1 MSGWGNYSTDQ
12 GCFQRVRCTGE
23 PVQLPIGF
31 HVHSNGVAIKF
42 PAQLD
47 KSFVQQA
54 EQHFAQAWNYRYS
67 AAYGSSEYSAL
78 HYGARGHDRLQ
89 VASSHVLDDGRTL
102 FLEIPELLPCNQL
115 HLQVAVDPTHR
126 VDMFA
131 TCNKLDE
138 PQTDFAGVLPMAAK
152 PQVHPLDQDMA
163 IATKRVPNP
172 WRKPIEGARE
182 VNIAAGQNLTYDT
195 REFRAKAGEAIKL
208 VFTNPDVVP
217 HNWVL
222 IQPGTLQAIGT
233 ETNKLVA
240 DPEALIRHYV
250 PQSSAVIC
258 FTDIVDGKQDTTI
271 EFRVPIKPGRY
282 PYLCTFPGHWMVMN
296 GTMIVE

>member
-1 MSGWGNYSTDQ
+1 M
-12 GCFQRVRCTGE
+12 
-23 PVQLPIGF
+23 
-31 HVHSNGVAIKF
+31 
-42 PAQLD
+42 
-47 KSFVQQA
+47 
-54 EQHFAQAWNYRYS
+54 
-67 AAYGSSEYSAL
+67 
-78 HYGARGHDRLQ
+78 HYGARGHDRLEI
-89 VASSHVLDDGRTL
+89 ASSHVLDDGRTL
-102 FLEIPELLPCNQL
+102 FLEIPELTLCNQL
-115 HLQVAVDPTHR
+115 HVQVAVDSTQR

-138 PQTDFAGVLPMAAK
+138 PRTDFTGVMPARAQ

-163 IATKRVPNP
+163 MATKRVPNP
-172 WRKPIEGARE
+172 WRKAIEGARE

-208 VFTNPDVVP
+208 TFTNPDVVP

-222 IQPGTLQAIGT
+222 IQPGTLQAIGAAA
-233 ETNKLVA
+233 NQLVA

-250 PQSSAVIC
+250 PQSSDVIC

-271 EFRVPIKPGRY
+271 HFRVPNAPGRY